1 MRTSFPCPIDE
12 HPCNDAK
19 CSRSYCIQRELDTNR
34 ERQIAENE
42 ARIEEIMD
50 IFGIDRATAN
60 DLVLDAFYGRRSRH
74 LPSKT

>member
-1 MRTSFPCPIDE
+1 
-12 HPCNDAK
+12 
-19 CSRSYCIQRELDTNR
+19 
-34 ERQIAENE
+34 
-42 ARIEEIMD
+42 MD